1 MATKDLKVA
10 PRTVVGKNVAKLRRA
25 GITPA
30 NIYGHKIESTAVQVD
45 TAELTHLMRHSSR
58 NQIFNMTVEG
68 ESAPRTVVFRDVTRN
83 PVNSHLLHVD
93 FFQVSMTEKMTAQVQ
108 IVLVGNSDAV
118 ETYGGVLLQMIDT
131 IEVSA
136 LPGDLPSQV
145 EADVTALAQLEQA
158 LHVRDLKIDTSK
170 VTVNTDEDVV
180 VARVASPRL
189 AVEGETT
196 TEEGA
201 EGETP
206 VGTETPAAPAAA
218 EEGSDSE

>member
-1 MATKDLKVA
+1 MANNELKVA

-45 TAELTHLMRHSSR
+45 TMELTHLMRHSSR

-68 ESAPRTVVFRDVTRN
+68 ESAPRTVVFRDVSRN
-83 PVNSHLLHVD
+83 PVNSQLLHID

-108 IVLVGNSDAV
+108 IVLVGTSDAV
-118 ETYGGVLLQMIDT
+118 ETYGGVLLQMVET

-189 AVEGETT
+189 AVEGEATAA
-196 TEEGA
+196 EGA
-201 EGETP
+201 EGETA
-206 VGTETPAAPAAA
+206 VGTETPAAPAAS
-218 EEGSDSE
+218 EGSDSE

>member
-1 MATKDLKVA
+1 MATTDLKVA
-10 PRTVVGKNVAKLRRA
+10 PRTVLGKSVAKLRRA

-45 TAELTHLMRHSSR
+45 TAELVHLMRHSSR

-68 ESAPRTVVFRDVTRN
+68 EGAARTVVFRDVTRN
-83 PVNSHLLHVD
+83 PVNSQLLHVD

-108 IVLVGNSDAV
+108 IVLVGTSDAV
-118 ETYGGVLLQMIDT
+118 ETFGGVLLQMIET

-145 EADVTALAQLEQA
+145 ELDVSVLAQLEQS
-158 LHVRDLKIDTSK
+158 LHVRDLKLDTNK

-189 AVEGETT
+189 SVEGEG
-196 TEEGA
+196 EAAAEGA

-206 VGTETPAAPAAA
+206 VGTETPAAAPGEGGDA
-218 EEGSDSE
+218 E

>member
-10 PRTVVGKNVAKLRRA
+10 PRTVTGKNVAKLRRD

-30 NIYGHKIESTAVQVD
+30 NIYGHKIDSTAVQVD
-45 TAELTHLMRHSSR
+45 TAELVHLMRHSSR
-58 NQIFNMTVEG
+58 NQIFNMTVNG

-83 PVNSHLLHVD
+83 PVTSQLLHID

-108 IVLVGNSDAV
+108 IVLVGESEAV
-118 ETYGGVLLQMIDT
+118 STYGGVLLQMIDT

-145 EADVTALAQLEQA
+145 ELDVAALEQLEQS
-158 LHVRDLKIDTSK
+158 LHVRDLKLDATK

-189 AVEGETT
+189 SVEGEPAA
-196 TEEGA
+196 EAA

-206 VGTETPAAPAAA
+206 VGTETPAAAAPS
-218 EEGSDSE
+218 EGSDSE